1 MKLLFNALIKFI
13 SGILIVGLLVFLP
26 AGTLKYTGGILFML
40 LMFIPVF
47 ILGVVLFIKSP
58 ELLKKRLDGRE
69 KETSQKSVVV
79 FSAFIFLAGFIIA
92 GLDFRFCWSNVVL
105 AVKIIASLLFLISY
119 LLYGEVMRENVFLSR
134 KIEVQENQTVVD
146 GGLYGIVRH
155 PMYGATVLLFLSIP
169 LVLGSLL
176 SFLVFLPYP
185 LLIAKRIKGEEEFL
199 EQHLGG
205 YKEYKEKVRY
215 RLIPFIW

>member
-146 GGLYGIVRH
+146 TGLYSVIRH
-155 PMYGATVLLFLSIP
+155 PMYAVTVLMFLMIPLILGSWWAFLLFLLYPVII
-169 LVLGSLL
+169 
-176 SFLVFLPYP
+176 SF
-185 LLIAKRIKGEEEFL
+185 RIKNEEEVL
-199 EQHLGG
+199 NRELNG
-205 YKEYKEKVRY
+205 YKEYTKKVKY
-215 RLIPFIW
+215 RLIPFLW